1 MKNKEA
7 EIENAKKKKGA
18 EEKEGEEEKEAE
30 EETEGEEEKEGEEL
44 NQDPQYRKDEDL
56 LLDLA
61 LQWNYID
68 GVLPILKKRQ
78 DAMSKNRD
86 VIQVRL

>member
-1 MKNKEA
+1 VKNKKE
-7 EIENAKKKKGA
+7 EIDNAKK
-18 EEKEGEEEKEAE
+18 
-30 EETEGEEEKEGEEL
+30 KEGEEL
-44 NQDPQYRKDEDL
+44 NQDPQYQKDEAI

-78 DAMSKNRD
+78 DAMSKNRE
-86 VIQVRL
+86 VIKVSL

>member
-1 MKNKEA
+1 MKNKEV
-7 EIENAKKKKGA
+7 EIENAKKKKVV
-18 EEKEGEEEKEAE
+18 EKKEGEEEN
-30 EETEGEEEKEGEEL
+30 EGEEL
-44 NQDPQYRKDEDL
+44 NQDPQYRIDEDL

-78 DAMSKNRD
+78 DAMSKNHE
-86 VIQVRL
+86 VVQVRL

>member
-1 MKNKEA
+1 VKNKEV
-7 EIENAKKKKGA
+7 EIENAKKK
-18 EEKEGEEEKEAE
+18 EVVEKK
-30 EETEGEEEKEGEEL
+30 EGEEEKEGEEL